1 MTRDEFVS
9 LFDYQDH
16 DELMENSK
24 VVFENHEMRWIITP
38 CKDDRW
44 GAWIER
50 LEGELTEDLDDR
62 LTEDFDDES
71 AQFRL
76 QWFTTWD
83 EAYNSFHSIWLRM
96 PEPGTA

>member
-50 LEGELTEDLDDR
+50 LEDGLAEVCEGEFS
-62 LTEDFDDES
+62 EDFDDES
-71 AQFRL
+71 VQFRA
-76 QWFTTWD
+76 QWHATWD
-83 EAYNSFHSIWLRM
+83 EAYDSFHSIWLKL
-96 PEPGTA
+96 PE